1 MAALR
6 SIFVIRTLGSKRRKL
21 RPDCFGFA
29 IDITTLLS
37 ASVRLVPGVHLSCCK
52 CPTLKHRH
60 TDAVGCRC
68 RIVISGCRFD
78 FARRASQRRVRR
90 HDRLALT
97 HQQRATQSC
106 VQISRSTGA
115 AAGAPKWTS
124 EVANSTLA
132 NEASN
137 NDQTA
142 FGDNRAQVSG
152 RPRAI
157 NMLRNGFVSVG
168 AEPDNE
174 AWQK

>member
-6 SIFVIRTLGSKRRKL
+6 NIFVIRTLGSKRRKL
-21 RPDCFGFA
+21 RTDCFGFA

-78 FARRASQRRVRR
+78 LRAGRTTPRQTA
-90 HDRLALT
+90 DRLALSY
-97 HQQRATQSC
+97 QQRATQSC
-106 VQISRSTGA
+106 IQVSRSTGA

-157 NMLRNGFVSVG
+157 NMLRNGFLSVG

>member
-21 RPDCFGFA
+21 RTDCFGFA

-78 FARRASQRRVRR
+78 FARRPHNAASDGRQASAQLSATGDAELYPGISV
-90 HDRLALT
+90 DRGGRGRT
-97 HQQRATQSC
+97 
-106 VQISRSTGA
+106 
-115 AAGAPKWTS
+115 
-124 EVANSTLA
+124 EVDIGGCKLHP
-132 NEASN
+132 
-137 NDQTA
+137 
-142 FGDNRAQVSG
+142 G
-152 RPRAI
+152 
-157 NMLRNGFVSVG
+157 
-168 AEPDNE
+168 
-174 AWQK
+174 K